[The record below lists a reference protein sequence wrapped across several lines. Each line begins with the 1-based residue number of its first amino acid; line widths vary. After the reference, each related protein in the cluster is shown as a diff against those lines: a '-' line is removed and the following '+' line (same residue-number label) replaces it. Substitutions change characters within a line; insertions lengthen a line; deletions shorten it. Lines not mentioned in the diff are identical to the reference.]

1 MKDFTTGN
9 ERKHIISFATPILIG
24 SLFQQLYQVADS
36 LIVGNFLG
44 KEALA
49 AVGVSF
55 PVIFAM
61 VSLLIGLTIGLSII
75 VSQYFGAKDYNKVKE
90 AIDTIYIFLFFTSI
104 IVSGLSILFSKQIM
118 DLLNI
123 PIDIENQ
130 ALSYFNIFAAG
141 LVFLFGFNATNAIL
155 RGLGDSK
162 TPLYALIIS
171 TVLNLVLDYIFVVF
185 CGWGVE
191 SVALATVI
199 SQFIAFVLSIVYLN
213 KYHKLFR
220 FSLRKMKFNAQIFR
234 MSLKIGIPSG
244 LQQFIVAIGIMA
256 LVRIVNDY
264 GTASIAAYSV
274 ATRIDSFAALP
285 GMIFASALT
294 NFVAQNVGAGRFD
307 RVRKGLIETAKISLS
322 LTLAISLLLVIFRE
336 YLIAAFNADAEVVS
350 IGGDYLLIVA
360 SFFFLFTAMF
370 LYQSVL
376 RGAGD
381 AITPMLITL
390 VALWIARIPFAY
402 ALSSAYGIIG
412 VWWGIPSAW
421 LVGFVLAYYYYKRGR
436 WKKRKLVAPQIPV
449 SDLEYSEPM

>member
-1 MKDFTTGN
+1 MKDFTTGS
-9 ERKHIISFATPILIG
+9 ERKHIIRFATPILIG
-24 SLFQQLYQVADS
+24 SLFQQLYQVIDS

-55 PVIFAM
+55 PVIFAV

-75 VSQYFGAKDYNKVKE
+75 VSQYFGAKDYAKVKE
-90 AIDTIYIFLFFTSI
+90 SIDTIYIFLFFTSLL
-104 IVSGLSILFSKQIM
+104 VSGLSIAFSRQIM

-123 PIDIENQ
+123 PADIE
-130 ALSYFNIFAAG
+130 APAIAYFNIFAAG

-162 TPLYALIIS
+162 TPLYALIVS
-171 TVLNLVLDYIFVVF
+171 TVLNLILDYVFVVY
-185 CGWGVE
+185 CGFGIS
-191 SVALATVI
+191 SVAFATLF
-199 SQFIAFVLSIVYLN
+199 SQFVAFVLSVIYLN
-213 KYHKLFR
+213 KYHKLFH
-220 FSLRKMKFNAQIFR
+220 FNLFKMKFNPQIFR

-264 GTASIAAYSV
+264 GTTAIAAYSV
-274 ATRIDSFAALP
+274 AIRIDAFAALP
-285 GMIFASALT
+285 GMIFATALT
-294 NFVAQNVGAGRFD
+294 NFVAQNVGAGHFE
-307 RVRKGLIETAKISLS
+307 RVKTGLVETAKISML
-322 LTLAISLLLVIFRE
+322 LTLGVSVILVIFRKS
-336 YLIAAFNADAEVVS
+336 LIAAFNSDAQV
-350 IGGDYLLIVA
+350 IATGADYLLVVGA
-360 SFFFLFTAMF
+360 FYFLFTAMF

-402 ALSSAYGIIG
+402 FLSARFGTMGI
-412 VWWGIPSAW
+412 WWGIPSAW
-421 LVGFVLAYYYYKRGR
+421 LVGFILAYIFYKRGKWR
-436 WKKRKLVAPQIPV
+436 KRKLVEVNEI
-449 SDLEYSEPM
+449 SSEEIQF

>member
-9 ERKHIISFATPILIG
+9 ERKHIIRFATPILIG
-24 SLFQQLYQVADS
+24 SLFQQLYQVIDS

-75 VSQYFGAKDYNKVKE
+75 VSQYFGAKDYEKVKE

-104 IVSGLSILFSKQIM
+104 VVSGLSILFSRQIM
-118 DLLNI
+118 NILNI
-123 PIDIENQ
+123 PADIETQ
-130 ALSYFNIFAAG
+130 AIEYFNIFAAG

-171 TVLNLVLDYIFVVF
+171 TFLNLVLDYIFVVF
-185 CGWGVE
+185 CGWGIS
-191 SVALATVI
+191 SVALATVF
-199 SQFIAFVLSIVYLN
+199 SQFIAFVLSVIYLN
-213 KYHKLFR
+213 KYHKLFH
-220 FSLRKMKFNAQIFR
+220 FSLVKMKFNPQIFR

-256 LVRIVNDY
+256 LVRIVNNY
-264 GTASIAAYSV
+264 GTTAIAAYSV
-274 ATRIDSFAALP
+274 AVRIDAFAALP

-294 NFVAQNVGAGRFD
+294 NFVAQNVGAGHFD
-307 RVRKGLIETAKISLS
+307 RVRTGLIETAKLS
-322 LTLAISLLLVIFRE
+322 LLLTSGISLLLVIFRRS
-336 YLIAAFNADAEVVS
+336 LIAAFNNDTEVVA
-350 IGGDYLLIVA
+350 IGADYLLVVGA
-360 SFFFLFTAMF
+360 FYFLFTAMF

-390 VALWIARIPFAY
+390 VALWVARIPFAY
-402 ALSSAYGIIG
+402 FFSIKFGISGI
-412 VWWGIPSAW
+412 WWGIPSAW
-421 LVGFVLAYYYYKRGR
+421 LVGFVLAYIFYKRGK
-436 WKKRKLVAPQIPV
+436 WKKSKLVKVVEIPPEEV
-449 SDLEYSEPM
+449 QF